1 MGAVGKGV
9 GAVVIERIAAGT
21 EVFSFGQF
29 GSFIFLSITRSQSQQ
44 SACKDFERDGQARAI
59 TPEATYVLVYAHNAF
74 ASPETCM

>member
-1 MGAVGKGV
+1 MVNTISLRK
-9 GAVVIERIAAGT
+9 IAAGT

-44 SACKDFERDGQARAI
+44 SECKDLERDGQARAI